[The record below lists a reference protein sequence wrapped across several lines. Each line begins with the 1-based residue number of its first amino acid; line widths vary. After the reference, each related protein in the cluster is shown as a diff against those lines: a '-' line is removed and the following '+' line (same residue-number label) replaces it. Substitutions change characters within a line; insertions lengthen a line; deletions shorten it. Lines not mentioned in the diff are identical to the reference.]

1 MMAYT
6 YFYGYLVLIWVFLLI
21 SVRYR
26 QLNSKH
32 VYVGIATIAYSLTY
46 EIILGDWLGLYHY
59 LDKTNSPL
67 YIVLAGI
74 LIYPL
79 LNILYVLFLP
89 INTKN
94 LLPYT
99 GAWITVMLLFEY
111 ITVIQKIVVMTGWK
125 PIPWSIATYAFT
137 YLWINILYR
146 YLEKRPTCEKV

>member
-1 MMAYT
+1 MAYA
-6 YFYGYLVLIWVFLLI
+6 YFYGYMVLIWVVLLI
-21 SVRYR
+21 SIRYR

-111 ITVIQKIVVMTGWK
+111 ITVIQKIIVMTGWK
-125 PIPWSIATYAFT
+125 PIPWSIATYVFT
-137 YLWINILYR
+137 YLWINMLYR
-146 YLEKRPTCEKV
+146 YLENRPTCKKV